1 MHKRQRY
8 CARPTCI
15 KASRGAAQKKWLRKA
30 ENRDQFKGSENL
42 VRVQD
47 WRTIHPGYWRK
58 RTRLGRYILRG
69 KLAEVVREFALQDMR
84 LKALQ
89 ELGRTE
95 AFCLIA
101 KDDDAFTYNDKVSR
115 FSLIQEHAMIVRVI
129 DQGVTAD
136 QISKALSIDIAK
148 VRSSLNLLDGIDAD
162 AVELLKDK
170 PITASSLRL
179 YRKAKPMR
187 QVDMAHLMVSGN
199 NYTWAYAEA
208 LIIGTP
214 ADQLVGST
222 KRKETHGISE
232 EEISRMEK
240 EMEVLE
246 RDYRLYQDQFGENSL
261 HLNTIQRYVKRL
273 LENTKIKR
281 FLGTR
286 YPELLEEFQELAA
299 IEAL

>member
-1 MHKRQRY
+1 MKTVVKAAFDLAGVTLPLASIHPIRQVKPSDHAFGKY
-8 CARPTCI
+8 
-15 KASRGAAQKKWLRKA
+15 KAVVSSIREVGVIEPLIVHPQRGSRGTYLLL
-30 ENRDQFKGSENL
+30 DG
-42 VRVQD
+42 
-47 WRTIHPGYWRK
+47 H
-58 RTRLGRYILRG
+58 
-69 KLAEVVREFALQDMR
+69 MR

-115 FSLIQEHAMIVRVI
+115 LSLIQEHAMIVRAI

-214 ADQLVGST
+214 ADQLVAST

-232 EEISRMEK
+232 EEITRMEK

>member
-1 MHKRQRY
+1 MKTVVRAAFDLAGVTLPLTSIHPIRQVK
-8 CARPTCI
+8 PTDHAFGKY
-15 KASRGAAQKKWLRKA
+15 KAVVSSIREVGVIEPLIVHPQKGSRGTYLLL
-30 ENRDQFKGSENL
+30 DG
-42 VRVQD
+42 
-47 WRTIHPGYWRK
+47 H
-58 RTRLGRYILRG
+58 
-69 KLAEVVREFALQDMR
+69 MR

-89 ELGRTE
+89 ELGHTE

-115 FSLIQEHAMIVRVI
+115 LSLIQEHAMIVRAI

-136 QISKALSIDIAK
+136 QIAKALSLDIAK
-148 VRSSLNLLDGIDAD
+148 VRSSLNLLDGIDAE

-214 ADQLVGST
+214 ADQLVGSN
-222 KRKETHGISE
+222 KRKETHSISD

>member
-1 MHKRQRY
+1 MKTVVR
-8 CARPTCI
+8 AAFDLAGVTLPL
-15 KASRGAAQKKWLRKA
+15 AS
-30 ENRDQFKGSENL
+30 
-42 VRVQD
+42 
-47 WRTIHPGYWRK
+47 IHPIRQVKPTDHAFGKYKAVVSSIREVGVIEP
-58 RTRLGRYILRG
+58 LIVYPQRG
-69 KLAEVVREFALQDMR
+69 SRDTYLLLDGHMR

-115 FSLIQEHAMIVRVI
+115 LSLIQEHAMIVRAI

>member
-1 MHKRQRY
+1 MKTVVHAAFDLAGVTLPLTSIHPIRQVKPSDHAFGKY
-8 CARPTCI
+8 
-15 KASRGAAQKKWLRKA
+15 KAVVSSIREVGVIEPLIVHPQRGSRGTYLLL
-30 ENRDQFKGSENL
+30 DG
-42 VRVQD
+42 
-47 WRTIHPGYWRK
+47 H
-58 RTRLGRYILRG
+58 
-69 KLAEVVREFALQDMR
+69 MR

-115 FSLIQEHAMIVRVI
+115 LSLIQEHAMIVRAI

-148 VRSSLNLLDGIDAD
+148 VRSSLNLLDGIDAE

-214 ADQLVGST
+214 ADQLVSST

>member
-1 MHKRQRY
+1 MKTVVHAAFDLAGVTLPLTSIHPIRQVKPSDHAFGKY
-8 CARPTCI
+8 
-15 KASRGAAQKKWLRKA
+15 KAVVSSIREVGVIEPLIVHPQRGSRGIYLLL
-30 ENRDQFKGSENL
+30 DG
-42 VRVQD
+42 
-47 WRTIHPGYWRK
+47 H
-58 RTRLGRYILRG
+58 
-69 KLAEVVREFALQDMR
+69 MR

-115 FSLIQEHAMIVRVI
+115 LSLIQEHAMIVRAI

-214 ADQLVGST
+214 ADQLVSSA

-273 LENTKIKR
+273 LENAKIKR